1 MQRKIAIL
9 WFALSLLMSACG
21 TSNTAST
28 GSTGS
33 ISGNWLIGLTDTGD
47 TKASITQSGS
57 LLQNNDVVTGS
68 LIFIDSPCSGVGSVQ
83 GSVTGNAVSL
93 TVNPTGTEINL
104 TGTMGSDSSCS
115 SKQACMGGAYTTL
128 SMGCTAAKTIPST
141 GTWTATLISPLN
153 GNITGSFVSNK
164 GSTYTVTGQVSQGA
178 NSGSSTTPLT
188 GSLTFSAGFCYPTAN
203 IVGSISG
210 TSVVMNLVDSDG
222 TQIGQAIATSS
233 LDGTSLTGTYQYL
246 GQGKGG
252 TKGCTSDGTGT
263 VTLAI
268 AAGQ

>member
-1 MQRKIAIL
+1 MQRQVAIL
-9 WFALSLLMSACG
+9 LLAWLLLMSACG

-33 ISGNWLIGLTDTGD
+33 ISGNWLIGLTDTAD

-57 LLQNNDVVTGS
+57 LLENNDVVTGS
-68 LIFIDSPCSGVGSVQ
+68 LIFTDSPCSGVGSVQ
-83 GSVTGNAVSL
+83 GSVTGSAVSL

-104 TGTMGSDSSCS
+104 TGAMGSDSSCA
-115 SKQACMGGAYTTL
+115 SKQACMGGTYTTL
-128 SMGCTAAKTIPST
+128 SMGCTAGKTIPST

-153 GNITGSFVSNK
+153 GNIAGSLISNK

-178 NSGSSTTPLT
+178 NSGSSSTPLS
-188 GSLTFSAGFCYPTAN
+188 GSLTFSAGFCYAAAN

-222 TQIGQAIATSS
+222 TQIGQAMATSS
-233 LDGTSLTGTYQYL
+233 FDGTLLTGTYQYL
-246 GQGKGG
+246 GQGTGA
-252 TKGCTSDGTGT
+252 TKECTSDGTGN

-268 AAGQ
+268 VGQ